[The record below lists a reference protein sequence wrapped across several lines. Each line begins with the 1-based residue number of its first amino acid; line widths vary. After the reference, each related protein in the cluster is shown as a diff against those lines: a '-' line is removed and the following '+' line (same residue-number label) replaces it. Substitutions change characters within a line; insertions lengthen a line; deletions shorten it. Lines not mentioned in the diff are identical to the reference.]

1 MSGLFHT
8 ILYQPIFNIFVG
20 LYAVIPDVGVA
31 IILLTII
38 IKGVL
43 YPLTA
48 KSIKAQKALSVVQP
62 KLSAVKNE
70 HKGNQQKIA
79 EETMKIY
86 KEHNVNPLGSCL
98 PVLIQLPVFLALY
111 WVLRDGLGSQSL
123 EHLYPFI
130 PNPGHINPIA
140 FGFLD
145 LSVGKTIWSLILALL
160 AGVAQWWQ
168 TKGMMARRP
177 AGGTGDQKADDMANM
192 MNKQMLY
199 VLPVMTVIIGYQ
211 LPAGLA
217 LYWFLSTILTGLQ
230 QYYLLRDKPTDVVL
244 TVPPTTPPTP

>member
-8 ILYQPIFNIFVG
+8 ILYQPIFNVFVG
-20 LYAVIPDVGVA
+20 IYSFIPDVGVT
-31 IILLTII
+31 IILLTIL
-38 IKGVL
+38 IKGIL

-48 KSIKAQKALSVVQP
+48 KSIKAQKALSLVQP
-62 KLSAVKNE
+62 KLAAIKNE

-123 EHLYPFI
+123 EHLYAFV
-130 PNPGHINPIA
+130 PNPGHINPVA

-145 LSVGKTIWSLILALL
+145 LSQGKTVWSLVLALL

-168 TKGMMARRP
+168 TKGMMARQP
-177 AGGTGDQKADDMANM
+177 KSATGDAKTDDMAAM

-199 VLPVMTVIIGYQ
+199 VLPVMTVFIGYN

-217 LYWFLSTILTGLQ
+217 LYWFLSTILTALQ
-230 QYYLLRDKPTDVVL
+230 QYILLRDARPGEGEVT
-244 TVPPTTPPTP
+244 PMPPTP